1 MELLFS
7 TCIHPLQ
14 YTLTHT
20 FILCLCIIPSN
31 RFTHCTGLPA
41 SSRAAARASQVIAA
55 CYQITISKENTISSR
70 FQLAWTTCFYDKA
83 FTSNILQLFIN
94 ACKLQ
99 LRDNTYT
106 MIHSFS
112 QNQFS
117 SYLQISRKAQQS
129 LTDLEW
135 LPGD

>member
-7 TCIHPLQ
+7 NMHP
-14 YTLTHT
+14 
-20 FILCLCIIPSN
+20 S
-31 RFTHCTGLPA
+31 
-41 SSRAAARASQVIAA
+41 
-55 CYQITISKENTISSR
+55 ITIYFNSPIHTLPLHNSFRWFHILHRPTLKPPCGKSKVKLLRRTIKKQYRRRIISRR
-70 FQLAWTTCFYDKA
+70 FQLALMTCLK
-83 FTSNILQLFIN
+83 FTKLLLATFHNYLLMN

-117 SYLQISRKAQQS
+117 SHLQISRKG
-129 LTDLEW
+129 TPVFD
-135 LPGD
+135 